1 LQGIADKTI
10 NYIYHKRSVINMKN
24 RRALSMSWEFLGWLL
39 LVFLLAVVFLLAFPS
54 IADGFEKGVEYVKN
68 LV

>member
-1 LQGIADKTI
+1 
-10 NYIYHKRSVINMKN
+10 MKN